1 MANLS
6 GGAYITFAK
15 PYLNK
20 VADIIKERKELMFEG
35 GDHEVVTM
43 SKEIK
48 SFLDAVK
55 KQNENSIKAVLMDG
69 SSYNGIFN
77 GRKWTQ
83 IDKSQFTGKGGD
95 GGGGGADA
103 KSTAMQEVA
112 SMFAIQKGIEAN
124 GYSDQKQFYKLFR
137 KEMLE
142 IYPDM
147 NEEWENTFFQQQVTT
162 VRELGKSKFTHYSRD
177 DGFMEW
183 ISNFV
188 KKKYKIAKKDSWN
201 PADIW
206 LINDLA
212 GVKKILEK
220 RIVDDVTT
228 LPEFNAILRDMWA
241 EKKVIGISLKKM
253 SGKVA
258 KWELVNLKDMDLFD
272 NKEYQF
278 TVDQI
283 VCDLSLKSKSEFK
296 SSDSKI
302 KIISKKQTIN
312 FQIRQ
317 NSTGFNNL
325 KIEGTDI
332 SATGA
337 RLGKAPLDMVAKV
350 FDEFRLTFDNKNQNF
365 PTSAAEFEQGFDKKW
380 KPIFNSIKKY
390 TNVASAD
397 TFKSNMIS
405 VYNSKRPDYAH
416 TKLMQ
421 MKLIAEILKL
431 DTKKQN
437 QLLTSLA
444 FVAQKKGAVFGPFG
458 KLY

>member
-1 MANLS
+1 MANLA

-20 VADIIKERKELMFEG
+20 VADVITARDELILEG
-35 GDHEVVTM
+35 GEHQVITMTKEV
-43 SKEIK
+43 KA
-48 SFLDAVK
+48 FLSAVK
-55 KQNENSIKAVLMDG
+55 SGNENAVKSALMDG
-69 SSYNGIFN
+69 SAYREIFN
-77 GRKWTQ
+77 GKKWTQ

-95 GGGGGADA
+95 GIGASDA
-103 KSTAMQEVA
+103 KSTAMQERA
-112 SMFAIQKGIEAN
+112 SLFAIQKGIEAN
-124 GYSDQKQFYKLFR
+124 GYSDQERFYKLFR
-137 KEMLE
+137 KELTE

-147 NEEWENTFFQQQVTT
+147 NEDWENTFFQQQVTV

-183 ISNFV
+183 VSNFV
-188 KKKYKIAKKDSWN
+188 KMRYNIAKKDSWN

-206 LINDLA
+206 LVNDLP
-212 GVKKILEK
+212 GVKKLLEK
-220 RIVDDVTT
+220 KIVDNVTP

-258 KWELVNLKDMDLFD
+258 KWELVNLKDMDMFD
-272 NKEYQF
+272 NDEYTF
-278 TVDQI
+278 TVDNI
-283 VCDLSLKSKSEFK
+283 LCDLSMKSKGEFK
-296 SSDSKI
+296 SSDTKI
-302 KIISKKQTIN
+302 KIRSKKQTIN

-350 FDEFRLTFDNKNQNF
+350 FDSFNLNFDNKNQNF
-365 PTSAAEFEQGFDKKW
+365 PTNAMEFEKQFDKVW
-380 KPIFNSIKKY
+380 KPLFTKIKKY
-390 TNVASAD
+390 TNVASPEA
-397 TFKSNMIS
+397 FKENMVA
-405 VYNSKRPDYAH
+405 VYSSKRPDYAH

-431 DTKKQN
+431 SGPKQN
-437 QLLTSLA
+437 ELLTNLA
-444 FVAQKKGAVFGPFG
+444 FVAQKKGSVFGPFG

>member
-20 VADIIKERKELMFEG
+20 VADIIKDRNNLIFEG
-35 GDHEVVTM
+35 GDHEMVTM

-48 SFLDAVK
+48 AFLDAVK
-55 KQNENSIKAVLMDG
+55 KQNENAINSALMEG
-69 SSYNGIFN
+69 NSYREIFN
-77 GRKWTQ
+77 GKKWTQ

-95 GGGGGADA
+95 SIGAPDA

-124 GYSDQKQFYKLFR
+124 GYSDQTRFYKLFR
-137 KEMLE
+137 EEMIE

-162 VRELGKSKFTHYSRD
+162 VRELGKSKFTEYSRD

-183 ISNFV
+183 ISEFV
-188 KKKYKIAKKDSWN
+188 KNKYNIVKKDSWN

-206 LINDLA
+206 LVNDMA
-212 GVKKILEK
+212 AVKKTLQKKI
-220 RIVDDVTT
+220 IDDVTT
-228 LPEFNAILRDMWA
+228 LQEFNAILRDMWY
-241 EKKVIGISLKKM
+241 EKRVIGISLKKM

-272 NKEYQF
+272 NNEYQF
-278 TVDQI
+278 TVDNI
-283 VCDLSLKSKSEFK
+283 ICDLSLKSKGEFK
-296 SSDSKI
+296 SSDTKI
-302 KIISKKQTIN
+302 KIMSKEQTIN

-350 FDEFRLTFDNKNQNF
+350 FDSFNLKFDNKNQNF
-365 PTSAAEFEQGFDKKW
+365 PTTASDFKEEFDKKW
-380 KPIFNSIKKY
+380 KPLFNSIKKY
-390 TNVASAD
+390 TNIASAD
-397 TFKSNMIS
+397 IFKSNLIA
-405 VYNSKRPDYAH
+405 VYSSKRPDYAH

-431 DTKKQN
+431 DAKKQN
-437 QLLTSLA
+437 NLLTNLA

>member
-1 MANLS
+1 MANLT
-6 GGAYITFAK
+6 GNEYITFGK

-35 GDHEVVTM
+35 GVHEVVTM

-55 KQNENSIKAVLMDG
+55 KQNENAVKSVLMNG
-69 SSYNGIFN
+69 SSFNGIFN
-77 GRKWTQ
+77 GKRWTQ

-95 GGGGGADA
+95 GGGGSDA
-103 KSTAMQEVA
+103 KSTAMQEIA
-112 SMFAIQKGIEAN
+112 SLFAIRKGIESN
-124 GYSDQKQFYKLFR
+124 GYSDQKQFYKLLR

-142 IYPDM
+142 IYTEMD
-147 NEEWENTFFQQQVTT
+147 EDWENTFFQQQVTT
-162 VRELGKSKFTHYSRD
+162 VRELGKSKFTEYSRD
-177 DGFMEW
+177 DGFMDW
-183 ISNFV
+183 ITKFV
-188 KKKYKIAKKDSWN
+188 KKKYNIAKKDSWN

-206 LINDLA
+206 LVNDLA
-212 GVKKILEK
+212 GVKKTLEK
-220 RIVDDVTT
+220 KIIDNVTS
-228 LPEFNAILRDMWA
+228 LPEFNAILRDMWS

-253 SGKVA
+253 SGRVA

-283 VCDLSLKSKSEFK
+283 VCDLSLKSKNEFT

-302 KIISKKQTIN
+302 KLNSKSQVIN

-317 NSTGFNNL
+317 NGTGFVNL
-325 KIEGTDI
+325 KVEGTDV
-332 SATGA
+332 AAGAA
-337 RLGKAPLDMVAKV
+337 RLGKAPLEMVTNL
-350 FDEFRLTFDNKNQNF
+350 FNEFGLTFDNNNKNF
-365 PTSAAEFEQGFDKKW
+365 SRSSDEFEKDFDKKW

-390 TNVASAD
+390 TKVASAD
-397 TFKSNMIS
+397 TFKSNMMA
-405 VYNSKRPDYAH
+405 VFASKRPDFPH

-421 MKLIAEILKL
+421 MKFIAEILKL

>member
-1 MANLS
+1 M
-6 GGAYITFAK
+6 
-15 PYLNK
+15 
-20 VADIIKERKELMFEG
+20 
-35 GDHEVVTM
+35 
-43 SKEIK
+43 
-48 SFLDAVK
+48 
-55 KQNENSIKAVLMDG
+55 
-69 SSYNGIFN
+69 
-77 GRKWTQ
+77 
-83 IDKSQFTGKGGD
+83 
-95 GGGGGADA
+95 
-103 KSTAMQEVA
+103 
-112 SMFAIQKGIEAN
+112 
-124 GYSDQKQFYKLFR
+124 
-137 KEMLE
+137 
-142 IYPDM
+142 
-147 NEEWENTFFQQQVTT
+147 TT

-212 GVKKILEK
+212 GVKKTLEK
-220 RIVDDVTT
+220 RIVDDVTS
-228 LPEFNAILRDMWA
+228 LQEFNAILRDMWA

-302 KIISKKQTIN
+302 KILSKKQTIN

-350 FDEFRLTFDNKNQNF
+350 FDEFNLTFDNKNQNF
-365 PTSAAEFEQGFDKKW
+365 PTSADEFEMGFDKKW

-390 TNVASAD
+390 TNVATAD

-431 DTKKQN
+431 DAKKQN